1 MRSRITFAALWAASV
16 AASTAV
22 QHLWLGASVDA
33 AFLLLA
39 TVVAGATL
47 AFAQWLARKA
57 RERAKAESL
66 RDQQIAFLVKE
77 AVRQRQAL
85 DRVETA
91 GLISRAEIEALESRS
106 ACRSDIRL

>member
-1 MRSRITFAALWAASV
+1 MRSQITFAALWAASV

-39 TVVAGATL
+39 TVGAGATL

-57 RERAKAESL
+57 RERADVQAL

-77 AVRQRQAL
+77 ADRQRRAL
-85 DRVETA
+85 DRVE
-91 GLISRAEIEALESRS
+91 RAVSL
-106 ACRSDIRL
+106 SDVP